1 MKKLLCFLF
10 FCGVIVSCGKTD
22 LPSPIGFVPAN
33 SVPPGATLPG
43 DPEPINT
50 TKPDNKIVELTG
62 PIFVNGLPLL
72 KKVDDSV
79 NGISEYFY
87 DEFKRE
93 VRITKNKFVIAETRY
108 KYNGDLKIEVN
119 FTRNPDYVSP
129 SPQMVFN
136 LSPQFFEYDNKNRVI
151 VRKSSSGQDF
161 YAYNDTDNT
170 VQVSSRSSIET
181 NPQTRPSNAYRF
193 DKKGNMI
200 EMTQEGQINEY
211 TYDDKIRPNSF
222 SLPSSSAYPGGVSKS
237 NVLSERVT
245 GGWFGDSF
253 TTYKY
258 TYNKYNL
265 PITSTSNKG
274 DVITYT
280 YYE

>member
-1 MKKLLCFLF
+1 MKKLLFSLL
-10 FCGVIVSCGKTD
+10 FCGIIVSCGKTD
-22 LPSPIGFVPAN
+22 LPAPIGNVSSNPI
-33 SVPPGATLPG
+33 PPNNPVNII
-43 DPEPINT
+43 EPT
-50 TKPDNKIVELTG
+50 ENKVVELTG
-62 PIFVNGLPLL
+62 PISVNGLPLL

-129 SPQMVFN
+129 NPQMTFN

-151 VRKSSSGQDF
+151 ATNSSSGQTF
-161 YAYNDTDNT
+161 FAYNDTDNI
-170 VQVSSRSSIET
+170 VQVSSRSLIKT
-181 NPQTRPSNAYRF
+181 NPQTRPTSAYRF

-200 EMTQEGQINEY
+200 EFSQEGQINEY
-211 TYDDKIRPNSF
+211 THDDKIKPNSF
-222 SLPSSSAYPGGVSKS
+222 SLPSNSASPGGLSK
-237 NVLSERVT
+237 NNILTERVT
-245 GGWFGDSF
+245 GGWFGNSYV
-253 TTYKY
+253 TYKY

-265 PITSTSNKG
+265 PVTSTNDKG